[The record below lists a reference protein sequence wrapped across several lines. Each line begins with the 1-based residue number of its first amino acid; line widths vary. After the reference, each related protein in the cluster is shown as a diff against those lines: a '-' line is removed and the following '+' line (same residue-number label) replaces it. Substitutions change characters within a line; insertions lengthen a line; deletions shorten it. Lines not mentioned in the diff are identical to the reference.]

1 MSRKKIRQK
10 TYMVPIISRLRFT
23 LAFGKAMRKNM
34 MMGVATQARRNLK
47 IKDSIIVVFLY

>member
-1 MSRKKIRQK
+1 
-10 TYMVPIISRLRFT
+10 MVPIISRLRFT